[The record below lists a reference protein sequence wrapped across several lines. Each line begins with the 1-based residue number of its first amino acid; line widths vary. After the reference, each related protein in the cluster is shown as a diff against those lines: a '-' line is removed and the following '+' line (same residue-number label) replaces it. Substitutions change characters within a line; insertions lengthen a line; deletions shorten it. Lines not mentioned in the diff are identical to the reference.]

1 MIITADRARAY
12 AHLYNQCAELTRF
25 RNPIRAQAHLICA
38 DMCLHMQYA
47 ADYNVSMTLQRIGD
61 KETEHPYTR

>member
-12 AHLYNQCAELTRF
+12 AHLYNQCAELT
-25 RNPIRAQAHLICA
+25 RAQAHLICA